1 MKSRLA
7 VVFGCVVIAS
17 SAAAAHHTVAR
28 TFDVSH
34 AVALAG
40 IVTSVQWQYPHVI
53 YHLSVHDERGGGIDW
68 EIESR
73 HPQGM
78 HLDGIEMDTIKVG
91 DVVTMNVLV
100 ALDGSRRAATASVT
114 LPSGRTVRIC
124 TVTEN
129 RCP

>member
-1 MKSRLA
+1 MKSRIA
-7 VVFGCVVIAS
+7 VFLGCIVITS

-34 AVALAG
+34 AVALTG
-40 IVTSVQWQYPHVI
+40 FVTSVQWQYPHVL
-53 YHLSVHDERGGGIDW
+53 YHLSVHDEDGGGIDW

-100 ALDGSRRAATASVT
+100 ALDGSHRAATVSVA